1 MKTTAA
7 ILAAVMV
14 MNTGCA
20 SYLATQKVNAER
32 VIQFR
37 AQNGGMEAGVDI
49 AGLSK
54 GYFAAWG
61 EAPGTMTGATV
72 VDVPMGIG
80 TAAIVNELK
89 GEDKTTAP
97 QPTYVIQTSGGDV
110 NFIGGN
116 GTISQQYES
125 ENDYK

>member
-61 EAPGTMTGATV
+61 AAPGTMTGATLIDALTV
-72 VDVPMGIG
+72 VGV
-80 TAAIVNELK
+80 AAIADEIE
-89 GEDKTTAP
+89 GDTTKP
-97 QPTYVIQTSGGDV
+97 PKQPTYQFNTGGGDV

>member
-49 AGLSK
+49 AGLST
-54 GYFAAWG
+54 GYLAAWG
-61 EAPGTMTGATV
+61 AAPGTMTGATV
-72 VDVPMGIG
+72 IDILTGFGV
-80 TAAIVNELK
+80 AAIMDEVK
-89 GEDKTTAP
+89 GDTTKP
-97 QPTYVIQTSGGDV
+97 PKQPTYQIQTGGGDV
-110 NFIGGN
+110 IFIGGN
-116 GTISQQYES
+116 GTVSQRDES
-125 ENDYK
+125 GNSYK